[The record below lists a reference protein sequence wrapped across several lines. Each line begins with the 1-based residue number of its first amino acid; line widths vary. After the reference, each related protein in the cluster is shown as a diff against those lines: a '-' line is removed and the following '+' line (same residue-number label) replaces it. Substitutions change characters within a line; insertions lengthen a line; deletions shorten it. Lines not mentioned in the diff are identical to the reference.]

1 MANTFSRAAW
11 QGYISLG
18 RLGIPVRLYAAIQ
31 SIRPKFVQLHE
42 SDGSPVTR
50 ELRCQAEHRKIESAE
65 VIRAIE
71 YEPGKYVTLTDNEIS
86 TSSRLPAKTLAV
98 QQFCDPTDMPS
109 IYFDK
114 PFYIV
119 PTKGGERAYALLR
132 EALARLHKVAFVQFV
147 LYAQE
152 HIGMV
157 GVHGDL
163 LLLQQ
168 LHFAGEIAPRSALKT
183 PPLPKPTPAELEAL
197 SEVIQRFSGPLYIE
211 DYHDEYSERVHELV
225 DRKVRGLPS
234 TRRERIA
241 PQATHDTELISVLH
255 DTLEEKRLITDSGSQ
270 LES

>member
-1 MANTFSRAAW
+1 MANSFSRAAW

-18 RLGIPVRLYAAIQ
+18 RLGIPVRLYSAIH
-31 SIRPKFVQLHE
+31 SIRPRFVQLHE

-50 ELRCQAEHRKIESAE
+50 ELRCQAEHRKIEAAE
-65 VIRAIE
+65 VVRAIE
-71 YEPGKYVTLTDNEIS
+71 YEPGKYVTLTDNELA
-86 TSSRLPAKTLAV
+86 TSSKLPAKTLAV
-98 QQFCDPTDMPS
+98 QQFCEPADIPS

-132 EALARLHKVAFVQFV
+132 EALGRLGKVAFAQFV

-152 HIGMV
+152 HIGML

-183 PPLPKPTPAELEAL
+183 PPLPKPTPAELNAL
-197 SEVIQRFSGPLYIE
+197 SEVVRRFSGPLYIE
-211 DYHDEYSERVHELV
+211 DYHDEYSEQVHALV
-225 DRKVRGLPS
+225 DRKARGLPS
-234 TRRERIA
+234 ARRERIA
-241 PQATHDTELISVLH
+241 PHATQDTELITVLQ
-255 DTLEEKRLITDSGSQ
+255 DTLEEKRLIVDTNPQAKS
-270 LES
+270 